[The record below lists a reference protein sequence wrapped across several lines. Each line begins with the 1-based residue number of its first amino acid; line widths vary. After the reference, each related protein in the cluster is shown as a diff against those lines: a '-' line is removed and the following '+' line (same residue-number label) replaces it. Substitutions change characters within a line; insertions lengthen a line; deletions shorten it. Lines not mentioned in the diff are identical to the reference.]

1 MIRYRY
7 IIGVNTMGLFSKTPE
22 EKKLKE
28 LTGGFLL
35 NDDFIEKLE
44 RNGIE
49 HKFGYN
55 IQSTLKDEIKKG
67 RLSVDEIEPRL
78 NFLIKQLSSIES
90 EENHEDK
97 VKITSPKQRTLKFL
111 INQKHNLKTCPYCKR
126 KILKTDSYCYKC
138 GFSFTSN
145 EDISQDESKSSN
157 REIEDL
163 EKSFDLRNSKEMDNR
178 FKFAYVLYL
187 DYLNKYN
194 SIIPQKHISEFN
206 VNLTDL
212 ENRAIADGY
221 INNSFDLDNLTVK
234 DLKSILKSNNLKVSG
249 RKNELIERINDNIDL
264 SSYRSGTISFEARR
278 FINKNRHVFF
288 YFNHSELKSLIT
300 VDKFDSL
307 FSDVVKPTNKI
318 ASDKMIKYLTQ
329 EEYMA
334 QSRWQIDQYKNILFV
349 LSSFYEKANDLFHT
363 TEIYIRLLLLDL
375 NSFSQSLK
383 KSEPQYATLNPV
395 LIEKLKN
402 ILDMYSFDSTTLKA
416 VFETSYMAIESL
428 KPAISQEDSWIYILK
443 LLNGEDISKVT
454 NLIHRTYSNYY

>member
-1 MIRYRY
+1 
-7 IIGVNTMGLFSKTPE
+7 MGLFSKSPE

-49 HKFGYN
+49 RKFGFS

-111 INQKHNLKTCPYCKR
+111 INQKHNLKICPYCKCE
-126 KILKTDSYCYKC
+126 ILKTDSYCYKC
-138 GFSFTSN
+138 GFNFSYN
-145 EDISQDESKSSN
+145 EDNTKDESKSVN
-157 REIEDL
+157 TELEDL
-163 EKSFDLRNSKEMDNR
+163 EKSFDLRNSREMDNR

-194 SIIPQKHISEFN
+194 SVIPLKHISEFN

-212 ENRAIADGY
+212 EKQAIADRY
-221 INNSFDLDNLTVK
+221 INNSFDLNNLTVK
-234 DLKSILKSNNLKVSG
+234 DLKSILRKNNLKVSG
-249 RKNELIERINDNIDL
+249 RKNEMIERINENIDL
-264 SSYRSGTISFEARR
+264 NSYKSNSISFEAKK

-300 VDKFDSL
+300 VDKFDDL
-307 FSDVVKPTNKI
+307 FSDIVKPTNKI
-318 ASDKMIKYLTQ
+318 ASDKIIKYLTQ

-334 QSRWQIDQYKNILFV
+334 QCNWQIDQYKKILFV
-349 LSSFYEKANDLFHT
+349 LSSFYEKDNDLFHT

-375 NSFSQSLK
+375 NNFSQSLK
-383 KSEPQYATLNPV
+383 KSEPQYANLNPV

-402 ILDMYSFDSTTLKA
+402 LMDLYSFDSTTLKA
-416 VFETSYMAIESL
+416 VFETSYMTIQSL
-428 KPAISQEDSWIYILK
+428 NPAISQEDSLIYILK
-443 LLNGEDISKVT
+443 LFNGEDILDIT
-454 NLIHRTYSNYY
+454 NSIHRKYSNYY